1 MAGNQKFIDDSKQKE
16 KKLHENRIKLL
27 QEREKTKA
35 NREEK
40 RLQLK
45 NKVLKD
51 FEPIRIW
58 KDKNTIEENLA
69 KFRTKKEKLAALK
82 SQINMAKEHVT
93 ITATNRNLKQFSK
106 NGKHLDIPSLIQNL
120 LQLITLSNNNNEHE
134 LQTELQ
140 DLTIKLSGVPSTI
153 VGKYIYHAWSE
164 KTWEGKVISFR
175 MGSIRLIK
183 F

>member
-1 MAGNQKFIDDSKQKE
+1 MTPKKE
-16 KKLHENRIKLL
+16 KKHHENRIKIL

-35 NREEK
+35 KREEK

-58 KDKNTIEENLA
+58 KDKNTIEENLG

-93 ITATNRNLKQFSK
+93 ITATNRNLKQFLENTYLMHGVTRHRK
-106 NGKHLDIPSLIQNL
+106 GKLFHS
-120 LQLITLSNNNNEHE
+120 
-134 LQTELQ
+134 
-140 DLTIKLSGVPSTI
+140 
-153 VGKYIYHAWSE
+153 A
-164 KTWEGKVISFR
+164 
-175 MGSIRLIK
+175 MGSIRLII
-183 F
+183 FVS

>member
-1 MAGNQKFIDDSKQKE
+1 MS
-16 KKLHENRIKLL
+16 
-27 QEREKTKA
+27 EKTKA

-93 ITATNRNLKQFSK
+93 ITATNRNLKLQYLYSVFMEIFLFLLGVINK
-106 NGKHLDIPSLIQNL
+106 LLISCHCFFYYTF
-120 LQLITLSNNNNEHE
+120 LI
-134 LQTELQ
+134 
-140 DLTIKLSGVPSTI
+140 
-153 VGKYIYHAWSE
+153 YCCF
-164 KTWEGKVISFR
+164 VI
-175 MGSIRLIK
+175 
-183 F
+183 

>member
-1 MAGNQKFIDDSKQKE
+1 M
-16 KKLHENRIKLL
+16 

-35 NREEK
+35 KREEK
-40 RLQLK
+40 QLQLK

-51 FEPIRIW
+51 LEAIGIW
-58 KDKNTIEENLA
+58 KDKITIEETLA

-93 ITATNRNLKQFSK
+93 ITATNRNLTQFSK
-106 NGKHLDIPSLIQNL
+106 KGKHLDISNLIQNL

-140 DLTIKLSGVPSTI
+140 ELTIKLSGEPSTI
-153 VGKYIYHAWSE
+153 VGKYISHA
-164 KTWEGKVISFR
+164 
-175 MGSIRLIK
+175 
-183 F
+183 

>member
-1 MAGNQKFIDDSKQKE
+1 
-16 KKLHENRIKLL
+16 L

-35 NREEK
+35 KREEK
-40 RLQLK
+40 QLQLK

-51 FEPIRIW
+51 LEAIGIW
-58 KDKNTIEENLA
+58 KDKITIEETLA

-93 ITATNRNLKQFSK
+93 ITATNRNLTQFSK
-106 NGKHLDIPSLIQNL
+106 KGKHLDISNLIQNL

-140 DLTIKLSGVPSTI
+140 ELTIKLSGEPSTI
-153 VGKYIYHAWSE
+153 VGKYISHA
-164 KTWEGKVISFR
+164 
-175 MGSIRLIK
+175 
-183 F
+183 

>member
-1 MAGNQKFIDDSKQKE
+1 M
-16 KKLHENRIKLL
+16 

-35 NREEK
+35 KREEK

-58 KDKNTIEENLA
+58 KDKNTIEENLG

-93 ITATNRNLKQFSK
+93 ITATNRNLKQFLENTYLMHGVTRHRK
-106 NGKHLDIPSLIQNL
+106 G
-120 LQLITLSNNNNEHE
+120 
-134 LQTELQ
+134 
-140 DLTIKLSGVPSTI
+140 KLSHS
-153 VGKYIYHAWSE
+153 A
-164 KTWEGKVISFR
+164 
-175 MGSIRLIK
+175 MGSIRLII
-183 F
+183 FVS